1 MCMSSCFAFYFSLF
15 TLLPVRSS
23 LDSEKGTCALYDVAN
38 NIAQYLL
45 LNETPGPVLGKG
57 VFFYGKLIFL
67 SFNLVLVQQKCFSVR
82 VSHICI
88 L

>member
-1 MCMSSCFAFYFSLF
+1 MSSCFAFYFSLF

-23 LDSEKGTCALYDVAN
+23 LDSEKKGTCALYDVAN

-57 VFFYGKLIFL
+57 VFFFMG
-67 SFNLVLVQQKCFSVR
+67 S
-82 VSHICI
+82 
-88 L
+88 